1 MQLVI
6 KDLLPNFG
14 RFPAQSAQRGVRQP
28 NMRQT
33 NNTVI

>member
-14 RFPAQSAQRGVRQP
+14 RFPAQSSAGGVRHP
-28 NMRQT
+28 NVRQT